1 MNYGRIIERD
11 STNGPGIRVTLFVSG
26 CTHHCKGCFQPETWN
41 FDYGEKFTSE
51 IEDNI
56 IDLLKPNYVSGLT
69 ILGGDPFEKSNQFE
83 LYPFIKKLREVYSNS
98 KTIWAFTGAIYE
110 SLLDKEY
117 ENDEEKRMEKA
128 FRNLADDEN
137 DIELFESY
145 VRGGIEILYEKCISD
160 STQKD
165 DFMDNIINF
174 LEELKIKYPKEY
186 SL

>member
-1 MNYGRIIERD
+1 MNDNYFRREKTLYGKHAMYMKELKDKEIFSRYIDVYKAAAPIGFLY
-11 STNGPGIRVTLFVSG
+11 N
-26 CTHHCKGCFQPETWN
+26 K
-41 FDYGEKFTSE
+41 KE
-51 IEDNI
+51 IEDKFKNSLGKLEESKIFTEQVVREAKYLKINFQLI
-56 IDLLKPNYVSGLT
+56 I
-69 ILGGDPFEKSNQFE
+69 
-83 LYPFIKKLREVYSNS
+83 
-98 KTIWAFTGAIYE
+98 
-110 SLLDKEY
+110 LLDKEY

>member
-1 MNYGRIIERD
+1 MNDNYFRREKTLYGKHAMYMKELKDKEIFSRYIDVYKAAAPIGFLY
-11 STNGPGIRVTLFVSG
+11 N
-26 CTHHCKGCFQPETWN
+26 K
-41 FDYGEKFTSE
+41 KE
-51 IEDNI
+51 IEDKFKNSLGKLEESKIFTEQVVRESKYLKINFQLI
-56 IDLLKPNYVSGLT
+56 I
-69 ILGGDPFEKSNQFE
+69 
-83 LYPFIKKLREVYSNS
+83 
-98 KTIWAFTGAIYE
+98 
-110 SLLDKEY
+110 LLDKEY
-117 ENDEEKRMEKA
+117 
-128 FRNLADDEN
+128 EN

>member
-1 MNYGRIIERD
+1 MKINFQLII
-11 STNGPGIRVTLFVSG
+11 
-26 CTHHCKGCFQPETWN
+26 
-41 FDYGEKFTSE
+41 
-51 IEDNI
+51 
-56 IDLLKPNYVSGLT
+56 
-69 ILGGDPFEKSNQFE
+69 
-83 LYPFIKKLREVYSNS
+83 
-98 KTIWAFTGAIYE
+98 
-110 SLLDKEY
+110 LLDKEY